1 MSRSFDILDILY
13 SFLSFY
19 LSQSL
24 TLFHVVK
31 CVFENE
37 FYNDQA
43 SFVNQGVSA
52 ATHAVVHVLQG
63 VLATCEVTI
72 SCTFISPILV

>member
-1 MSRSFDILDILY
+1 MSKSFDILDIP
-13 SFLSFY
+13 FFILS
-19 LSQSL
+19 LSL
-24 TLFHVVK
+24 TTLFPIIK